1 MSKPKACRSHDDATA
16 AMFRRDP
23 GFSADYLSHILHEG
37 DQTDL
42 MLALRQVINACGGI
56 AELAQRTSLNPT
68 TLYRTLSSKGNPELK
83 TLTTVLNAIGMHLAV
98 VPNKKR
104 RKAA

>member
-1 MSKPKACRSHDDATA
+1 MSKPKAYRLHDDATA
-16 AMFRRDP
+16 VMFRRDP
-23 GFSADYLSHILHEG
+23 KFAADYLSHVLREG

-42 MLALRQVINACGGI
+42 MLALRQVINAFGGI
-56 AELAQRTSLNPT
+56 AELALRTHLNAT

-83 TLTTVLNAIGMHLAV
+83 TLTALLDAVGMHLAV

>member
-1 MSKPKACRSHDDATA
+1 MSKAKAYRSHDEATA

-23 GFSADYLSHILHEG
+23 KFAADYLSHVLREG

-42 MLALRQVINACGGI
+42 MLALRQIVNAFGGI
-56 AELAQRTSLNPT
+56 PELAQRTHLNAT

-83 TLTTVLNAIGMHLAV
+83 TLTTLLDAVGMHLSV
-98 VPNKKR
+98 LPNKKR
-104 RKAA
+104 RRAA